1 MTTGGTYQERV
12 SGPKS
17 LARLIVVVMS
27 GVITGAM
34 VFTLIPLLFGVTNA
48 PLINMMMGVGG
59 IVGML
64 FGFELIFRI
73 ELDEGFLITDEIFY

>member
-17 LARLIVVVMS
+17 LARFIVVMMS

-48 PLINMMMGVGG
+48 SLINMMMGVGVF
-59 IVGML
+59 VGMV
-64 FGFELIFRI
+64 FGLELIFRI
-73 ELDEGFLITDEIFY
+73 ELDEGFLINDEFFY